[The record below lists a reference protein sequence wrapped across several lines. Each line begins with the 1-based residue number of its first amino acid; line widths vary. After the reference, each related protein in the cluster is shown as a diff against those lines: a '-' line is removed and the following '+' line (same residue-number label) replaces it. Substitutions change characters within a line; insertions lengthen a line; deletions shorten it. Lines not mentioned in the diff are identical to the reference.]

1 MTVNGKKIKVLSEKD
16 FGALPW
22 KELGVD
28 VVIESTGKCKDREGA
43 AKHLAAG
50 ARRVM
55 ISAPAKDPDIT
66 VVMGVNDTAY
76 DPSKHTV
83 ISTASCTTNCA
94 APMIKV
100 LHESF
105 GVVRAIMTTVHAYTN
120 DQKIL
125 DLPHKDLRRAR
136 AAGLSMIPTTT
147 GAAKAVALVMPEL
160 AGRLDGLA
168 IRVPTA
174 DGSIVDFVVQVAKK
188 TTVEEV
194 NAAMKRASEKPPLDR
209 YLEYTEEPIV
219 SIDIVGNLHSCVFDS
234 GLTKVMDG
242 DLVKV
247 FGWYDNEAGY
257 AARMVDMMKLVAR
270 K

>member
-1 MTVNGKKIKVLSEKD
+1 VSFT
-16 FGALPW
+16 
-22 KELGVD
+22 
-28 VVIESTGKCKDREGA
+28 
-43 AKHLAAG
+43 
-50 ARRVM
+50 
-55 ISAPAKDPDIT
+55 
-66 VVMGVNDTAY
+66 
-76 DPSKHTV
+76 
-83 ISTASCTTNCA
+83 
-94 APMIKV
+94 PMIKV

-160 AGRLDGLA
+160 AGKLDGLA

-194 NAAMKRASEKPPLDR
+194 NAAMKHASEKPPLDR

-234 GLTKVMDG
+234 GLTKVLGG